1 MKELNNIVT
10 RLESI
15 CRKTIEDV
23 DKSEMNEFG
32 ITYCETSIQK
42 GFSDGYDA
50 VVRFH
55 KWGSKSF
62 VDERGHYCGTFDSYY
77 IHIPLERLTEEVL
90 VSSIYT
96 YFIEKKYNIRDYG
109 ER

>member
-62 VDERGHYCGTFDSYY
+62 VDERGYYCGTFDSYY
-77 IHIPLERLTEEVL
+77 IHIPLE
-90 VSSIYT
+90 
-96 YFIEKKYNIRDYG
+96 
-109 ER
+109 

>member
-23 DKSEMNEFG
+23 DKFEMNEFG
-32 ITYCETSIQK
+32 ITYCKTSIQK

-77 IHIPLERLTEEVL
+77 IHIPLECLTEEVL

-96 YFIEKKYNIRDYG
+96 YFIEKKYNICDYG
-109 ER
+109 EW

>member
-32 ITYCETSIQK
+32 ITYCELFIQK
-42 GFSDGYDA
+42 GNSGGYNV

-55 KWGSKSF
+55 KWGMKSF
-62 VDERGHYCGTFDSYY
+62 VDEHGHYCGSFDSYY
-77 IHIPLERLTEEVL
+77 IHIPLEGLTEEVL

-96 YFIEKKYNIRDYG
+96 YFIEKKYGGNK
-109 ER
+109 

>member
-77 IHIPLERLTEEVL
+77 IHIPLKGLTEEVL
-90 VSSIYT
+90 VSSIYA
-96 YFIEKKYNIRDYG
+96 YFIEKKYK
-109 ER
+109 

>member
-32 ITYCETSIQK
+32 ITYCKTSIQK
-42 GFSDGYDA
+42 GFSDGYDV

-55 KWGSKSF
+55 KWGAKSF

-77 IHIPLERLTEEVL
+77 IFIPLEGLTEEVL

-96 YFIEKKYNIRDYG
+96 YFIEKKYG
-109 ER
+109 ENK

>member
-32 ITYCETSIQK
+32 VAYCETSIQK
-42 GFSDGYDA
+42 GFSDGYDV

-55 KWGSKSF
+55 KWGSKRF

-77 IHIPLERLTEEVL
+77 IHIPLEGLTEEIL
-90 VSSIYT
+90 MSTIYK
-96 YFIEKKYNIRDYG
+96 YFIDKKYN
-109 ER
+109 ESE

>member
-15 CRKTIEDV
+15 CRKTIEDI
-23 DKSEMNEFG
+23 DKSEMNEFV

-55 KWGSKSF
+55 KWGLKRF

-77 IHIPLERLTEEVL
+77 IHIPLE
-90 VSSIYT
+90 
-96 YFIEKKYNIRDYG
+96 
-109 ER
+109 

>member
-1 MKELNNIVT
+1 MKELNDIVT

-23 DKSEMNEFG
+23 DKSEMNVFG
-32 ITYCETSIQK
+32 VTYCETSIQK
-42 GFSDGYDA
+42 GFSDGYNV

-55 KWGSKSF
+55 KWGSKRF

-77 IHIPLERLTEEVL
+77 IHIPLEGLSDEVL
-90 VSSIYT
+90 MSIIYK
-96 YFIEKKYNIRDYG
+96 YFIDKKYKM
-109 ER
+109 

>member
-15 CRKTIEDV
+15 CRKTIEDI
-23 DKSEMNEFG
+23 DKSDINDFG
-32 ITYCETSIQK
+32 ITYCESSIQK
-42 GFSDGYDA
+42 GSSDEYS
-50 VVRFH
+50 VVLRFH

-62 VDERGHYCGTFDSYY
+62 VDERGDYSGTFDSYY
-77 IHIPLERLTEEVL
+77 ILIPLEGLTEEVL

-96 YFIEKKYNIRDYG
+96 YFIEKKYN
-109 ER
+109 ENK